1 MVREGEA
8 IERKGDN
15 DRRIEEEE
23 DEEEEEEEDWK
34 QQERRFYSSFGVLY
48 EPGGSPWWNVSVPG
62 HGTYASALKAIE
74 TG

>member
-23 DEEEEEEEDWK
+23 EEEEEKEDWK
-34 QQERRFYSSFGVLY
+34 QQERRFLFKFRGLLL
-48 EPGGSPWWNVSVPG
+48 
-62 HGTYASALKAIE
+62 ARRLALVECQCSRARHLRFCIE
-74 TG
+74 SN